1 MAELSPEQ
9 QQALE
14 EQKAQCPFCKIV
26 KGEIPSKKVFED
38 DKILAVLD
46 INPATKGHILVMP
59 KEHYP
64 IMPLIPEDIFEY
76 FFTKVKEL
84 SATVRE
90 GAVCPSTTIFIANG
104 AAAGQQSNHFMIHI
118 IPRDENDGLSK
129 LEPVAVDIDK
139 EKEQETYN
147 MLKNNLPIMLRQRNA
162 KFALEGQQTQ
172 QPSQAPG
179 GYTKEQIIEIIEKN
193 PQIKKVIEEQPEAFK
208 KQVVEVPQLQQLFHN
223 VDVEEIIKHYKK
235 EQKHSIEE
243 LLELL
248 DKNPNLKSML
258 LYQKNEF
265 KIKVNEVQQLKD
277 LFGSVDIDELQ
288 NRVIEKEKFKEE
300 QAEVTGS
307 EGTQEAKAPVIEST
321 FVEDKETSA
330 PVQEISSEE
339 MQKHEEDLLD
349 ALGGKKE
356 DSKEEK
362 DIDEDKE
369 EPKKE
374 EEKEKEKDVDE
385 DKEEKDEEEPK
396 ERHGNPSLDNI
407 SNLF

>member
-9 QQALE
+9 QQALD

-26 KGEIPSKKVFED
+26 KGEIPSKKIFED
-38 DKILAVLD
+38 DKVLAVLD
-46 INPATKGHILVMP
+46 INPAAKGHILVMP

-84 SATVRE
+84 STTVRE

-118 IPRDENDGLSK
+118 IPRDENDGLTK
-129 LEPVAVDIDK
+129 LEPIAIDIDK

-147 MLKNNLPIMLRQRNA
+147 MIKNNLPIMLRQRYA
-162 KFALEGQQTQ
+162 KHALEDKPAPSQ
-172 QPSQAPG
+172 QPSPAPG

-223 VDVEEIIKHYKK
+223 VDVEEVIKHYKK
-235 EQKHSIEE
+235 EETHSIEE

-265 KIKVNEVQQLKD
+265 KIKISEIQQLKD
-277 LFGSVDIDELQ
+277 LFGNVDLDELQ

-300 QAEVTGS
+300 QPEQKVT
-307 EGTQEAKAPVIEST
+307 EETKEPVIETT
-321 FVEDKETSA
+321 FVEDKEASA
-330 PVQEISSEE
+330 PVEELSSEE
-339 MQKHEEDLLD
+339 IEKHEEDLLD

-356 DSKEEK
+356 EKEEK
-362 DIDEDKE
+362 KKENIDEDKE
-369 EPKKE
+369 EQKDEEKKE
-374 EEKEKEKDVDE
+374 NKEDVDEEKEQQEG
-385 DKEEKDEEEPK
+385 
-396 ERHGNPSLDNI
+396 RHGNPSLDNI